1 MSFLNPSNRSDQQN
15 KLFHAIIGQISKQAT
30 LHGSRW
36 STESW
41 KRFLIDQWA
50 HESGQMSSISKIM
63 PSIDGERVVQ
73 LGHQS
78 RRFTKEQAVSFT
90 EWLMYWA
97 NTNGVN
103 IDEVHRDN
111 R

>member
-1 MSFLNPSNRSDQQN
+1 MKSRKQERLYHS
-15 KLFHAIIGQISKQAT
+15 IIGQIAKQSQ

-36 STESW
+36 SAESF

-50 HESGQMSSISKIM
+50 HESGEMDSISKIM

-78 RRFTKEQAVSFT
+78 RRFTKEQAISFT
-90 EWLMYWA
+90 EWLIYWA
-97 NTNGVN
+97 NTNGVTL
-103 IDEVHRDN
+103 EER
-111 R
+111 REEA

>member
-1 MSFLNPSNRSDQQN
+1 MTPDMKSREQE
-15 KLFHAIIGQISKQAT
+15 KLYHSIIGQIAKQAK

-36 STESW
+36 TQESW

-50 HESGQMSSISKIM
+50 HESGEMSSISKIM

-78 RRFTKEQAVSFT
+78 RRFTKEQAISFT
-90 EWLMYWA
+90 EWLLYWA
-97 NTNGVN
+97 NTNGVT
-103 IDEVHRDN
+103 IDEIHRDN

>member
-1 MSFLNPSNRSDQQN
+1 LNTTRSDLQN
-15 KLFHAIIGQISKQAT
+15 KLMHSIINQIAKQSQ

-41 KRFLIDQWA
+41 KRYLIDQWA
-50 HESGQMSSISKIM
+50 HESGEMKSISKVM

-78 RRFTKEQAVSFT
+78 RRFTKEQAISFT
-90 EWLMYWA
+90 EWLLYWA
-97 NTNGVN
+97 NTNGVT
-103 IDEVHRDN
+103 IDDVSKT
-111 R
+111 